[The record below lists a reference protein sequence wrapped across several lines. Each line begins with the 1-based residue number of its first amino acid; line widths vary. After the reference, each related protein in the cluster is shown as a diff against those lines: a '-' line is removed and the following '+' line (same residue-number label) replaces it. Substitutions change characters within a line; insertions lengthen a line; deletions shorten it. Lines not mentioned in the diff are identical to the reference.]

1 MTVCEGKRCSP
12 RELPEQAEVIWT
24 AYLARLTE
32 NVRVVHHLSRH
43 HPELLAEFQRIVQLR
58 DAA

>member
-1 MTVCEGKRCSP
+1 
-12 RELPEQAEVIWT
+12 
-24 AYLARLTE
+24 
-32 NVRVVHHLSRH
+32 VHHLARH